1 MAPSPST
8 SSLQRARTSESYM
21 SGGSL
26 RSDRSEEEPQRST
39 AVRYAWSLA
48 RVLDSH
54 ADTQLRRS
62 GFLSTAVSLA
72 FVLTILCSTAL
83 TFHPK
88 MYHLTLPAI
97 VLPIITAALWVLRRH
112 TNPMGQRRVLVLC
125 RARLEGEL
133 FAFRA
138 RMGAYRPTPVRT
150 PRPPAAS
157 LSSPR
162 LPFNPPRRPPAEV
175 EERERRTRRP

>member
-72 FVLTILCSTAL
+72 FVLTML
-83 TFHPK
+83 
-88 MYHLTLPAI
+88 
-97 VLPIITAALWVLRRH
+97 
-112 TNPMGQRRVLVLC
+112 
-125 RARLEGEL
+125 
-133 FAFRA
+133 
-138 RMGAYRPTPVRT
+138 
-150 PRPPAAS
+150 
-157 LSSPR
+157 
-162 LPFNPPRRPPAEV
+162 AEV
-175 EERERRTRRP
+175 EFGAPHYAELNAARVGRQC